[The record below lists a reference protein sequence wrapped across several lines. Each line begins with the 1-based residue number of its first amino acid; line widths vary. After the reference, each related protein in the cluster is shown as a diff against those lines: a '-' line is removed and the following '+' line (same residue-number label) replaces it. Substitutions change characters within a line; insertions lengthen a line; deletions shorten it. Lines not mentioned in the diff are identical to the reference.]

1 MLTRRTMRRRTR
13 GSAMGAALA
22 VLTLLA
28 MLGASL
34 PAARGVAAQDSD
46 AVEEASQIGEPTT
59 LGGVRPGPIGIAP
72 DPFRKR
78 GVAPIAIKITQA
90 EVDAQVEQQ
99 EIIDG
104 VMQNP
109 SGPYVVAWYRGTGRL
124 GEDDNVVMAG
134 HLDYWDVGEAVFYH
148 VGALKE
154 GDEIEVLGEDEQVY
168 IYNVEW
174 VKAYSVDDLDGK
186 SVQEIVGPTKTE
198 TLTLITCGGPFDSE
212 KGEYLERIVVRA
224 SRVV

>member
-1 MLTRRTMRRRTR
+1 
-13 GSAMGAALA
+13 MGAALA

-28 MLGASL
+28 MLAASY
-34 PAARGVAAQDSD
+34 PAVRGVAAQDEDS
-46 AVEEASQIGEPTT
+46 VEEANQIGEPTT

-78 GVAPIAIKITQA
+78 GVAPIAIQITNAQ
-90 EVDAQVEQQ
+90 VDAQVEQQ
-99 EIIDG
+99 EIVDG

-134 HLDYWDVGEAVFYH
+134 HLDYWDVGEAVFFH
-148 VGALKE
+148 VGALKQ
-154 GDEIEVLGEDEQVY
+154 GDEIDVTGEDDQVY
-168 IYNVEW
+168 KYKVDW
-174 VKAYSVDDLDGK
+174 VKNYTVADLDGK
-186 SVQEIVGPTKTE
+186 AVQEIVGSTKTE

>member
-1 MLTRRTMRRRTR
+1 MGRRTR
-13 GSAMGAALA
+13 GSAMSAALA

-34 PAARGVAAQDSD
+34 PGMRGVAAQDTD

-59 LGGVRPGPIGIAP
+59 LGGVRPGPIGIEP

-90 EVDAQVEQQ
+90 QVDAQVEQQ
-99 EIIDG
+99 EIVDG

-148 VGALKE
+148 VGGLKE
-154 GDEIEVLGEDEQVY
+154 GDEIEVIGEDDESY
-168 IYNVEW
+168 IYTVNW
-174 VKAYSVDDLDGK
+174 VKAYTVADLDGT
-186 SVQEIVGPTKTE
+186 SVREIVGSTE
-198 TLTLITCGGPFDSE
+198 TEVLTLITCGGPFDSE

>member
-1 MLTRRTMRRRTR
+1 
-13 GSAMGAALA
+13 MGAALA

-34 PAARGVAAQDSD
+34 PAVRGVSAQDSD
-46 AVEEASQIGEPTT
+46 PVEEASQIGEPTT
-59 LGGVRPGPIGIAP
+59 LGGVRPGPIGIEP

-78 GVAPIAIKITQA
+78 GVAPIAITIPNA

-154 GDEIEVLGEDEQVY
+154 GDEIDVTGEDDEVY
-168 IYNVEW
+168 KYKVEW
-174 VKAYSVDDLDGK
+174 VKAYTVADLDGQ
-186 SVQEIVGPTKTE
+186 SVREIVGSTE
-198 TLTLITCGGPFDSE
+198 SEVLTLITCGGPFDSE

-224 SRVV
+224 TRVV